1 MLIVFVDESGTFLPC
16 NGQAHFVIGSF
27 TVGDPKRTA
36 KSFRSWQN
44 NKFPK
49 RKRGQNEVKFSETG
63 LTDDLRIRTV
73 KYISSLDV
81 RIRYGYLRCE
91 RLPSASYDDAGL
103 REGYLYTQILGEI
116 LESYFPIT
124 EPLFIVRCDQRQLKG
139 LKKKEFVEILR
150 ARLLPIAP
158 AGTVIDIKQVD
169 STTDA
174 NIQIADWIVGA
185 LAAHL
190 NGKPLGTKYFEIL
203 KANIIGN
210 PTELFKTE

>member
-1 MLIVFVDESGTFLPC
+1 MPVVFVDESGTFLPC
-16 NGQAHFVIGSF
+16 NGQEYFVIGSF

-36 KSFRSWQN
+36 KAFRKWLRC
-44 NKFPK
+44 KFP
-49 RKRGQNEVKFSETG
+49 RKKQYQAEVKFSETG
-63 LTDDLRIRTV
+63 ISDNLRIRTI

-91 RLPSASYDDAGL
+91 RLPNTSYDQKGL
-103 REGYLYTQILGEI
+103 REGYLYTQILGGI
-116 LESYFPIT
+116 LESYFPVT
-124 EPLFIVRCDQRQLKG
+124 ESFFAVRCDQRRLKG
-139 LKKKEFVEILR
+139 LKQSDFIEILQ

-158 AGTVIDIKQVD
+158 VSSLIDIKQVD
-169 STTDA
+169 SATDT

-210 PTELFKTE
+210 PTELFKAE